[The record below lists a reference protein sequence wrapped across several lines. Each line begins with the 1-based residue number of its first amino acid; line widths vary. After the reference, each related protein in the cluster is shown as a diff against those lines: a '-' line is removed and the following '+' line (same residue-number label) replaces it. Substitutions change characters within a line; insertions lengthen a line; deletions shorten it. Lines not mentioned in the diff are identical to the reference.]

1 MTISRDGLFN
11 FLRKLIAKISNQKIY
26 NPEIPEGHKGALLV
40 TNHIS
45 RLDTVFLM
53 LSTKRKDVIA
63 LTASNYRTMLFFGT
77 ILRKMGVIWLN
88 RGESDFKAIRE
99 ATDYLE
105 KGWIVGLAPEG
116 RRSRSGKLMKAKPGA
131 VLIAMKT
138 GVPVIPVGLVG
149 TADMDKAIKEW
160 RKMDVTINFGEAFY
174 LPEREENEHNRDY
187 VERALDE
194 VMCRIAVL
202 IPEEQR
208 GYYAGHP
215 RVKSLLA
222 EMEEKKN
229 TTEA

>member
-1 MTISRDGLFN
+1 MTISRDGLLN
-11 FLRKLIAKISNQKIY
+11 VIQKLIDRFCNQKIY
-26 NPEIPEGHKGALLV
+26 NAEIPESLNGALLV

-45 RLDTVFLM
+45 RLDVVFLM

-63 LTASNYRTMLFFGT
+63 LTASNYRRALFFGT
-77 ILRKMGVIWLN
+77 ILKKLGVIWLD
-88 RGESDFKAIRE
+88 RGESDFKAMRE
-99 ATDYLE
+99 TADYIK

-116 RRSRSGKLMKAKPGA
+116 RRSRSGKLIEAKPGA

-138 GVPVIPVGLVG
+138 GAPIIPVGLVG
-149 TADMDKAIKEW
+149 TADMGKAIKEW

-187 VERALDE
+187 VQRALEE

-208 GYYAGHP
+208 GYYAAHP
-215 RVKSLLA
+215 RVKNLLA
-222 EMEEKKN
+222 EIEEKKN
-229 TTEA
+229 NPEA

>member
-1 MTISRDGLFN
+1 MAITRDDLLEI
-11 FLRKLIAKISNQKIY
+11 LRKLIARYCDQKIY
-26 NPEIPEGHKGALLV
+26 NPEIPESHNGALLV

-45 RLDTVFLM
+45 RLDIVFLM

-63 LTASNYRTMLFFGT
+63 LTASNYRRAFFFST
-77 ILRKMGVIWLN
+77 ILKKLGVIWLD
-88 RGESDFKAIRE
+88 RGESDFKAMRE
-99 ATDYLE
+99 TAAYLK

-116 RRSRSGKLMKAKPGA
+116 KRSRSGKLMKAKPGA

-138 GVPVIPVGLVG
+138 GVPIIPVGLVG
-149 TADMDKAIKEW
+149 TAGMGKAIKEW
-160 RKMDVTINFGEAFY
+160 RKMDVTIKFGEAFY

-187 VERALDE
+187 VERALE
-194 VMCRIAVL
+194 EIMCRIAVL

-208 GYYAGHP
+208 GYYAAHP

-222 EMEEKKN
+222 EMEEKN

>member
-1 MTISRDGLFN
+1 MTINRADLLN
-11 FLRKLIAKISNQKIY
+11 LIRKLIAKFCDQKIY
-26 NPEIPEGHKGALLV
+26 NPEIPESLNGAILV

-45 RLDTVFLM
+45 RLDVVFLM
-53 LSTKRKDVIA
+53 LSTKREDVIA
-63 LTASNYRTMLFFGT
+63 LTASNYRRAPFFGT
-77 ILRKMGVIWLN
+77 ILKKIGVIWLD
-88 RGESDFKAIRE
+88 RGESDFKAMRE
-99 ATDYLE
+99 TADYIK

-116 RRSRSGKLMKAKPGA
+116 RRSRSGKLIEAKPGA

-138 GVPVIPVGLVG
+138 GAPIIPVGLVG
-149 TADMDKAIKEW
+149 TADMGKAIKEW

-187 VERALDE
+187 VQRALEE

-208 GYYAGHP
+208 GFYAAHP

-222 EMEEKKN
+222 EIEEKKN
-229 TTEA
+229 NPEA